1 MPKAK
6 TNKGAKKRVRV
17 TKSGKVKYRHAFT
30 GHLQSGKSGNRRR
43 KLRRRAT
50 ASDQDA
56 RRIKLL
62 LGVTGKA

>member
-6 TNKGAKKRVRV
+6 TNKATKKRVRV
-17 TKSGKVKYRHAFT
+17 TKTGKVKFRHAYT

-50 ASDQDA
+50 ASTMDA
-56 RRIKLL
+56 KRIKLL
-62 LGVTGKA
+62 LGQGTA